1 MTIIKLK
8 FSHTPTNTHTPT
20 IIHMIVKV
28 YPVESK
34 LQHQQQPFSKCK
46 REYLTNFF
54 VLSFV
59 MHFIVFLLVSY
70 ANYVLSFFL
79 LFNTHAHTNI

>member
-8 FSHTPTNTHTPT
+8 FSHTPTNPHTHTPT

-46 REYLTNFF
+46 REYLINFF
-54 VLSFV
+54 CTKFRYAFYCFSSCFLCKLCFIFFSFV
-59 MHFIVFLLVSY
+59 
-70 ANYVLSFFL
+70 
-79 LFNTHAHTNI
+79 